1 MSLNTDVAKKWL
13 PFGLWG
19 YVTPGL
25 IPSILPNN
33 YFQFKQFRID
43 QNQSALKVCTDACIL
58 GAWSANIIAARIQDD
73 SNPGTAI
80 RTLDVGTGTGL
91 LTLMLAQVLSPIAG
105 KSTPKLDFT
114 AIELDQASY
123 QEATENFERSG
134 WASSIT
140 ALQVDARQYEF
151 PELSGSV
158 DFIVANPPFFQGS
171 LKAGNKAR
179 NAALHNDTFSLN
191 DLVEF
196 CNRSA
201 KPETNIFVLL
211 PPAEM
216 DIFLMLLPADYDLLE
231 MLSVRNS
238 GEGPV
243 FRQYAHLIRNPNQ
256 QQDLLKPAIRTEQA
270 IKQMGSKHP
279 HQYSDWFADLLGA
292 FYLQL

>member
-1 MSLNTDVAKKWL
+1 MVKKWL
-13 PFGLWG
+13 SFGLWG
-19 YVTPGL
+19 YVAPCL
-25 IPSILPNN
+25 IPDILPNN

-58 GAWSANIIAARIQDD
+58 GAWSANIIAAQIQDD
-73 SNPGTAI
+73 ACPDTAI

-91 LTLMLAQVLSPIAG
+91 LTLMLAQVLSPIAA
-105 KSTPKLDFT
+105 KSTLKLDFT
-114 AIELDQASY
+114 AIELDQPSY
-123 QEATENFERSG
+123 QEATENFERSD

-140 ALQVDARQYEF
+140 TLQVDARQYEF
-151 PELSGSV
+151 PELPSSA

-196 CNRSA
+196 CNRNA
-201 KPETNIFVLL
+201 KPQTNIFVLL

-216 DIFLMLLPADYDLLE
+216 DIFLMLLPEDYVLSE
-231 MLSVRNS
+231 ILSVRNS

-243 FRQYAHLIRNPNQ
+243 FRQYAHLICNHGRP
-256 QQDLLKPAIRTEQA
+256 QDLLLPPIRTEQS
-270 IKQMGSKHP
+270 IKQMGSIHP
-279 HQYSDWFADLLGA
+279 HQYSDWFADLLA
-292 FYLQL
+292 PFYLQL